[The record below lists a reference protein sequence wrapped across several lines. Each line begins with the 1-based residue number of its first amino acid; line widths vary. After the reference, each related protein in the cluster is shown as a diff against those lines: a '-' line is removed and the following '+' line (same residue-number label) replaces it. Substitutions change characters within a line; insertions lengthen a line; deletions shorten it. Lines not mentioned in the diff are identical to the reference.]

1 MVGSILN
8 RLVAAVSDILTNSS
22 CVLPLYT
29 TSPVDSTTNLTL
41 ALFPLPVNNMADAVN
56 IGPTVVGPPPP
67 PPFKAYEAVM
77 AYEAV
82 RLLTAPGAVITYPV
96 RS

>member
-1 MVGSILN
+1 
-8 RLVAAVSDILTNSS
+8 
-22 CVLPLYT
+22 
-29 TSPVDSTTNLTL
+29 
-41 ALFPLPVNNMADAVN
+41 VNNMADAVN